1 MPIVY
6 LTPEPIRRKSGVF
19 RDLLTSAGFTVLDSD
34 GDGTARPAEQ
44 MRHMPDADAYIA
56 GGEVVGDDL
65 MALAPRLKIIA
76 RTGVGYDA
84 IDVVAATRRGIA
96 VSITPGANH
105 ESVAEQAFGLIL
117 GLTRNLVNNDQIIR
131 SGGWDRT
138 LLTPLRG
145 KTLGLVGLGRIG
157 RAMVPK
163 ARAFGM
169 NVVACDPIA
178 DLPFDQTSGLSRLAL
193 EDLLAVSDVVS
204 LHLPLND
211 ETRAGFNGEVFAR
224 MKPGALL
231 INTAR
236 GGLIDES
243 DLYEALA
250 SGHLGGAGLD
260 VLCNEP
266 PLPDHPFF
274 KLTNVILSPHMGG
287 IDQKGM
293 DDMAEMAAR
302 TVIDLFQGNWP
313 EGTIV
318 NPEVRGRFV

>member
-6 LTPEPIRRKSGVF
+6 LTPEPIRRKAGVF
-19 RDLLTSAGFTVLDSD
+19 REILTEAGFTILDSD
-34 GDGTARPAEQ
+34 GDGTARPADQ
-44 MRHMPDADAYIA
+44 IRHLPDADAYIA
-56 GGEVVGDDL
+56 GGERIGEDL

-84 IDVVAATRRGIA
+84 IDVAAATRRGIA

-105 ESVAEQAFGLIL
+105 ESVAEQAFGLLL

-138 LLTPLRG
+138 LLIPLRG

-157 RAMVPK
+157 KAMVPK

-169 NVVACDPIA
+169 NVVACDPLHDSEFDGIHGLRR
-178 DLPFDQTSGLSRLAL
+178 LPL
-193 EDLLAVSDVVS
+193 EDVLAVSDVVS
-204 LHLPLND
+204 LHLPLTA

-224 MKPGALL
+224 MKPGAYLL
-231 INTAR
+231 NTAR
-236 GGLIDES
+236 GGLIDEA

-260 VLCNEP
+260 VLCEEP
-266 PLPDHPFF
+266 PPADHPFF

-302 TVIDLFQGNWP
+302 TVVDLFQGNWP
-313 EGTIV
+313 EGMIV
-318 NPEVRGRFV
+318 NPEVRGMNL